1 MWMRSADI
9 RLEKREMEYENLLTK
24 KGDGIGWVIIN
35 RPDKLNALNTSTIR
49 ELHRAFLSY
58 KEDTEVRALI
68 LSGSGEKAFVAGA
81 DINELARLDFD
92 TGKKYALEGQELTK
106 LIENFNKLVIA
117 AINGYALG
125 GGTELALAC
134 HVRIA
139 SENAKMGQPEVK
151 LGLIPG
157 FGGTQ
162 RLARVV
168 GKGKAMELVLSGTII
183 DVQEAHR
190 IGLVNQ
196 VVSLGD
202 LFPTCEAL
210 ARKVIVHG
218 PLAVEYSIEAIN
230 KGLDRTLEEGL
241 LLEAELF
248 GKACGTEDSKE
259 GTKAFLEKR
268 KAKFQGR

>member
-1 MWMRSADI
+1 
-9 RLEKREMEYENLLTK
+9 MEYENLLTK
-24 KGDGIGWVIIN
+24 KEGGVGWIIIN
-35 RPDKLNALNTSTIR
+35 RPDKLNALNRGTIK
-49 ELHRAFLSY
+49 ELYKAFLSF
-58 KEDTEVRALI
+58 KEDTEVKAII

-81 DINELARLDFD
+81 DISELARLDFT
-92 TGKKYALEGQELTK
+92 TGKKYVLEGQELTK
-106 LIENFNKLVIA
+106 LIENFNKPVIA

-134 HVRIA
+134 HMRIA

-162 RLARVV
+162 RLARLV
-168 GKGKAMELVLSGTII
+168 GKGKAMELVLSGKRI
-183 DVQEAHR
+183 DAQEALR

-196 VVSLGD
+196 VVSLED

-210 ARKVIVHG
+210 AREIIANG
-218 PLAVEYSIEAIN
+218 PLAVEYGIEDVN
-230 KGLDRTLEEGL
+230 KGLDQTLEKGL

-259 GTKAFLEKR
+259 GTMAFLEKR